1 MGMSVA
7 RFTSSWFSLGPKV
20 WMSGGRLFARASL
33 ALRALSFFSHDR
45 KVVVDP
51 AASVVRIFTRYA
63 WIVFR
68 GRRIP
73 FSKIECVDYRYGGV
87 GRSWGLTPGGL
98 RGTDAID
105 IFTVQ
110 LVLRDSGVHVDLFSF
125 VGEGAAMTG
134 VSGVLLGTDTLV
146 DLQGD
151 QEDASRNYVE
161 LLSRLIGV
169 PIGRPVAW
177 RSKAVQQGLMT
188 NCLRCGQTIPIDR
201 EHCLYCGAEVFVTP
215 RD

>member
-1 MGMSVA
+1 
-7 RFTSSWFSLGPKV
+7 
-20 WMSGGRLFARASL
+20 
-33 ALRALSFFSHDR
+33 
-45 KVVVDP
+45 
-51 AASVVRIFTRYA
+51 
-63 WIVFR
+63 
-68 GRRIP
+68 
-73 FSKIECVDYRYGGV
+73 
-87 GRSWGLTPGGL
+87 LTPGGL

-169 PIGRPVAW
+169 PIGRPIAW
-177 RSKAVQQGLMT
+177 RSKSVQQGLMT
-188 NCLRCGQTIPIDR
+188 KCLRCGQTNPISAGVR
-201 EHCLYCGAEVFVTP
+201 WSALSEIARAARGEP
-215 RD
+215 